1 MPRVALRY
9 IVETAGNILKGGSR
23 SENIAAVPDVTD
35 RLCGDHIDEVLD
47 VDDRPNHVE
56 SDAEFRTDVGLS
68 RAYMGRN
75 ESEAR
80 RHKARTQLIE
90 QCGDDGLV
98 IAYGPGTA
106 FGLVAIE
113 DSSKQVEHPH
123 SPCTIANCVITM
135 P

>member
-1 MPRVALRY
+1 MLDVA
-9 IVETAGNILKGGSR
+9 
-23 SENIAAVPDVTD
+23 D

-47 VDDRPNHVE
+47 IADRLNHME
-56 SDAEFRTDVGLS
+56 TDAEFRTDVSLA
-68 RAYMGRN
+68 RAYMSRN

-80 RHKARTQLIE
+80 RRKARTQLIE

-98 IAYGPGTA
+98 IAYGPGTT

-113 DSSKQVEHPH
+113 HSSKQVEPPR

-135 P
+135 S